1 MESLY
6 IGIAITALIIIVVVL
21 LISREKGKQL
31 RKPSNLVTLAMSL
44 VVLGIIF
51 GNTDR
56 LIGYSFIGIGVLLS
70 IIDIIRN
77 LKNK

>member
-1 MESLY
+1 MEPLY
-6 IGIAITALIIIVVVL
+6 IGIAITALIIIVVLL

-31 RKPSNLVTLAMSL
+31 RKPSNFAMLGMTL

-56 LIGYSFIGIGVLLS
+56 LIGYSFIGVGVLLS

-77 LKNK
+77 LKSK

>member
-1 MESLY
+1 MEPVY
-6 IGIAITALIIIVVVL
+6 IGVAIAALISIVVLL

-31 RKPSNLVTLAMSL
+31 RKPSYLAMLAMTL

-56 LIGYSFIGIGVLLS
+56 LIGYSFIGVGVLLS